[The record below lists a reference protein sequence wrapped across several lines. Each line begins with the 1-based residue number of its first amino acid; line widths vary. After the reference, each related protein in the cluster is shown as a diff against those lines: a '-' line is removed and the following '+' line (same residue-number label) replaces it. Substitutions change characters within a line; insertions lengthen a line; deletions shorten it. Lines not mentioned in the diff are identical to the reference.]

1 MIKCLRYFVEQQTV
15 FFCNRTTILV
25 TALCSILKWLG
36 NNSLLPIDILI
47 QTRWLSLVS
56 LELSPFVFSVIYL
69 YQMQLCLVNRKQWSS
84 TIKKKIYLVFV
95 WSNVSPSFLLVFCLL
110 IWSQIWNVLLFLAN
124 LYRKYAMACCFSQL
138 VWASLTLDH
147 LVRSE
152 CSFLY
157 SVAGTLISLRHC
169 VSS

>member
-1 MIKCLRYFVEQQTV
+1 MFYIEVAWKQFFITNRY
-15 FFCNRTTILV
+15 
-25 TALCSILKWLG
+25 SYS
-36 NNSLLPIDILI
+36 NSLTLLGLLGTFSFCIFCYLF
-47 QTRWLSLVS
+47 VS
-56 LELSPFVFSVIYL
+56 NAIVSSEQKAVIFH
-69 YQMQLCLVNRKQWSS
+69 N
-84 TIKKKIYLVFV
+84 KKKIYLVFV